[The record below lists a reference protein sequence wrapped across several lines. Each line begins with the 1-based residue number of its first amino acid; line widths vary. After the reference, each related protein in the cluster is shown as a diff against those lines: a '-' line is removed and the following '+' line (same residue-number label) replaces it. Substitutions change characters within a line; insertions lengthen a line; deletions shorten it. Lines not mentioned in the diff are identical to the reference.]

1 MNLKIAGLLTYSER
15 TVPKSLTLFSPGVNA
30 FFGDNGSGKSY
41 FLENLLDFLLGHR
54 NSLGGLI
61 LRFSDI
67 YVWMEEEG
75 SDYRA
80 TRLVQKMNVLGN
92 RQAMTKLLLE
102 TEYVDPEEDF
112 WDYPPAFPETFESI
126 PATETNLEILQE
138 VADHGYVL
146 LEPLGRTPVA
156 WQVWP
161 FAFPTSDTPALQS
174 EVEAWDEFFATAS
187 LIDDAWGEDEDENDR
202 LRGQLEDEW
211 HARTHLHA
219 SLLAN
224 SKTARILN
232 FAKKSVGYDAA
243 GAAFLR
249 TLGQVQVGF
258 TSGVYVDGIES
269 RLVQQVPNTDIETMT
284 TQVIDSVV
292 QASSEGDEN
301 SVDSVAAE
309 VHQVASF
316 LSLAAREVLGH
327 LLIDPIPIE
336 LRIGDKTQ
344 IWTGSPFEWGY
355 EEGHE
360 FIPLGDLSAA
370 QRRWSTFAI
379 YLTLHSWLREHR
391 PPWLDAEPNTEIWF
405 FDEPERGLHRQ
416 AEEHLARGLP
426 TLAGRFDAQVFLAT
440 HSPEIIDHPDVS
452 TFHTKRTK
460 KDLFTAQVQR
470 IDANQNSS
478 LATLGLRPSDLLNRV
493 NLFVLVEGEHE
504 KVLFEAFFGT
514 EFAQHRIQLLVARGA
529 SNFDGIFDSQLITRF
544 SDARVLLTI
553 DHQNASEI
561 QAIWTRAQELNT
573 TTGVVGAQEFLKE
586 QLPAGRKAENKF
598 LREFMIS
605 AIRSNQL
612 SRINIFG
619 FTREDIIEYLPVREF
634 AARDSWKEL
643 RQEWRDS
650 GSNLQFKPWMVKV
663 HQSKFDPA
671 NLRLAAMNMDEVP
684 KEFGDFVSLAI
695 ALADRSLQDL
705 SMSDLEEP
713 S

>member
-1 MNLKIAGLLTYSER
+1 MNLKIAGLLTYSGR
-15 TVPKSLTLFSPGVNA
+15 TVPRSLTLFSPSVNA

-54 NSLGGLI
+54 NTLGGLI
-61 LRFSDI
+61 FRFSDI
-67 YVWMEEEG
+67 YGWMEEEG
-75 SDYRA
+75 SDYLA
-80 TRLVQKMNVLGN
+80 SRLVQNMSILGN
-92 RQAMTKLLLE
+92 RHAMAKLLLE
-102 TEYVDPEEDF
+102 TDYVDPEEDF
-112 WDYPPAFPETFESI
+112 WDYPPAFPETFEPV
-126 PATETNLEILQE
+126 PATKMNLEILQE

-161 FAFPTSDTPALQS
+161 FAFPTSDTQALQR
-174 EVEAWDEFFATAS
+174 EVETWNEFFAAAS
-187 LIDDAWGEDEDENDR
+187 LIDDAWSQDEDENDR
-202 LRGQLEDEW
+202 LREQLEDEW

-258 TSGVYVDGIES
+258 TSGAYVDGIES
-269 RLVQQVPNTDIETMT
+269 RLVQRVPDTDIT
-284 TQVIDSVV
+284 TLTKQVIDSVV
-292 QASSEGDEN
+292 QASSGGDEN
-301 SVDSVAAE
+301 AIDSVTAD

-327 LLIDPIPIE
+327 LLINPIPIE

-355 EEGHE
+355 DEGHG

-379 YLTLHSWLREHR
+379 YLTLRSWLRERR
-391 PPWLDAEPNTEIWF
+391 PLWLDGGPNTEIWF

-426 TLAGRFDAQVFLAT
+426 TLASRFDAQVFLAT
-440 HSPEIIDHPDVS
+440 HSPEIIDHPQVS

-460 KDLFTAQVQR
+460 MDLFTWQVQR
-470 IDANQNSS
+470 VDANQHSS
-478 LATLGLRPSDLLNRV
+478 LATLGLRPSDLLNSV

-514 EFAQHRIQLLVARGA
+514 EFSQHRIQLLVARGA
-529 SNFDGIFDSQLITRF
+529 SNFDGIFDSQLISRF

-553 DHQNASEI
+553 DNQSAAEI
-561 QAIWTRAQELNT
+561 QAIWTHAQELNT
-573 TTGVVGAQEFLKE
+573 TIGAVGAQEFLKE

-605 AIRSNQL
+605 AIRSNQVK
-612 SRINIFG
+612 RINVFG
-619 FTREDIIEYLPVREF
+619 FTQEDIIEYLPVKEF
-634 AARDSWKEL
+634 APRDSWQEL

-650 GSNLQFKPWMVKV
+650 GSNMQFKSWMEKA
-663 HQSKFDPA
+663 HQSKFDA
-671 NLRLAAMNMDEVP
+671 TNLRLAAMNMDEVP
-684 KEFGDFVSLAI
+684 KEFSDFLSLAI
-695 ALADRSLQDL
+695 LLADRPLQDL
-705 SMSDLEEP
+705 SISDMEEP
-713 S
+713 F